1 MLKRDKFRRT
11 SRTHSA
17 RRAACH
23 EPFSHQASLVP
34 QRYSASSTNTPLW
47 CWHSADLR
55 PFRVQPGLLVSSDAA
70 VPLCFVDGGIC
81 PGHQANSAPQPPMS
95 FRCRFAKPRFPRTL
109 GYSDAGTPRISGSV
123 ARTSS
128 GFLRPAG
135 SRIRSKGDHFFDL
148 VLPRC
153 PRSSFLLVRVLR
165 RHLNAP
171 LIPLLTPI
179 NERAADGALCS
190 GEGRRTTKERRSD
203 ASETE
208 RLLNVKPEVILGS
221 LTAGYVIS
229 DDCQTSRLHNAGTT
243 PNLGAP
249 LDTNQHNY
257 ETQQLT
263 RRDRPDFVTILNSL
277 YCVSM
282 VTVTELAKTMSN
294 SGKRSEMV
302 ETNNLDWKANAKHVI
317 AEICIIHK
325 DLTFWTT
332 QKLIDCSLMLYL
344 FQTGWS
350 TCWTRWIERKNSFWN
365 PFAYTRE

>member
-1 MLKRDKFRRT
+1 MRQFRLFWEAIPLSVLPPTCQPLLSHQANTPLRCW
-11 SRTHSA
+11 HSA
-17 RRAACH
+17 DLWFVVYSTGYWVRQNAVACSNETSSDGH
-23 EPFSHQASLVP
+23 REPTLLAVLPATNCHPPFSHQASLVP

-81 PGHQANSAPQPPMS
+81 PGHQANSAPQPPVS

-171 LIPLLTPI
+171 LILLLTP
-179 NERAADGALCS
+179 
-190 GEGRRTTKERRSD
+190 
-203 ASETE
+203 
-208 RLLNVKPEVILGS
+208 
-221 LTAGYVIS
+221 
-229 DDCQTSRLHNAGTT
+229 
-243 PNLGAP
+243 
-249 LDTNQHNY
+249 
-257 ETQQLT
+257 
-263 RRDRPDFVTILNSL
+263 
-277 YCVSM
+277 M
-282 VTVTELAKTMSN
+282 
-294 SGKRSEMV
+294 
-302 ETNNLDWKANAKHVI
+302 
-317 AEICIIHK
+317 
-325 DLTFWTT
+325 
-332 QKLIDCSLMLYL
+332 
-344 FQTGWS
+344 
-350 TCWTRWIERKNSFWN
+350 
-365 PFAYTRE
+365 